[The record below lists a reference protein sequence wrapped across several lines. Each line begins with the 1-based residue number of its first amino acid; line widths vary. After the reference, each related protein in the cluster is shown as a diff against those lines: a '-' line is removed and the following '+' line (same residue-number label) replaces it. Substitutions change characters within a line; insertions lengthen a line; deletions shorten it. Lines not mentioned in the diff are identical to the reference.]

1 VCVFQVS
8 VSKMYISDVNL
19 SDLSLISTFKD
30 EIQVMDTSNH
40 KIGFKISARPKRKR
54 HKPQKKGEYRRF

>member
-1 VCVFQVS
+1 
-8 VSKMYISDVNL
+8 MYISDVNL

-40 KIGFKISARPKRKR
+40 KIGFKISAIPKRKR